1 MNAVS
6 LGRDEAGAFARRLA
20 QRREAL
26 GLRKQD
32 LAKNGLEPDH
42 YSAVR
47 AWAVASW
54 RARRAPGP
62 DFGLFSGLASGRQG
76 RGRRRRAGH
85 ARRQAGDGAHGGGPA
100 FGGHGQL

>member
-32 LAKNGLEPDH
+32 LAK
-42 YSAVR
+42 
-47 AWAVASW
+47 
-54 RARRAPGP
+54 
-62 DFGLFSGLASGRQG
+62 
-76 RGRRRRAGH
+76 
-85 ARRQAGDGAHGGGPA
+85 
-100 FGGHGQL
+100 